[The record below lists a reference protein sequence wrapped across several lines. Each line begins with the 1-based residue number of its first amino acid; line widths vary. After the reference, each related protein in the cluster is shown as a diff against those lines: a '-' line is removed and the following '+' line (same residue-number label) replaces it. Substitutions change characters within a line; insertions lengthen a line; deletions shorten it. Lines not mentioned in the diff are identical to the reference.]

1 MENKRNKRIGLKAFI
16 LLTAYWTSFI
26 FLLAFIAGLA
36 VPAFYY
42 FENGYFNY
50 HWNDFIYTARV
61 GVGAGLPVGIGI
73 WVLAKIEEI
82 RKRKS
87 SSDP

>member
-1 MENKRNKRIGLKAFI
+1 MENKRIGLKAFI

-26 FLLAFIAGLA
+26 FILAFIAGLA

-50 HWNDFIYTARV
+50 HWNDFIYTVRI
-61 GVGAGLPVGIGI
+61 GVGAGLPVGIGIGI

-82 RKRKS
+82 RKRRS